1 MKLDQLA
8 TMYSMATIRMHDAVT
23 EAYESM
29 HSNDGDPLE
38 SRDHLNI
45 VLTNL
50 KAIVESEAD
59 LAITALD
66 ERLED
71 ADKQ

>member
-1 MKLDQLA
+1 
-8 TMYSMATIRMHDAVT
+8 
-23 EAYESM
+23 M

-59 LAITALD
+59 LAMTALD